1 VTIGRIPAALAPVFL
16 LGTIL
21 VLGSILIAPGGVS
34 AQMGVSE
41 RPSATEIEQG
51 KLEFRLYCVQCHGI
65 EGIGN
70 GPVAPALRTKPANL
84 RMLAKNRGGV
94 FPEQE
99 VRDFIDGTK
108 QLAAH
113 GTRDMPIWGLAF
125 QYRGS
130 AVGDIH
136 APPPASEA
144 EVDRRIDR
152 LVAYIK
158 SIQAQ

>member
-1 VTIGRIPAALAPVFL
+1 MIARVCSVSAVGLLLSAMLLAP
-16 LGTIL
+16 
-21 VLGSILIAPGGVS
+21 ACAS
-34 AQMGVSE
+34 AQAGMVE
-41 RPSATEIEQG
+41 RPQQAEILKGE
-51 KLEFRLYCVQCHGI
+51 LEFRLYCVQCHGF
-65 EGIGN
+65 EGMGN
-70 GPVAPALRTKPANL
+70 GPVAPALRTRPANL
-84 RMLAKNRGGV
+84 RMLARNRGGV

-130 AVGDIH
+130 AVGDIQ

-144 EVDRRIDR
+144 EVDQRIDQ

-158 SIQAQ
+158 SIQTE

>member
-1 VTIGRIPAALAPVFL
+1 MIVRVCSVSAVGLL
-16 LGTIL
+16 LGAIL
-21 VLGSILIAPGGVS
+21 AAPRGAS
-34 AQMGVSE
+34 AQTGVVEHRDE
-41 RPSATEIEQG
+41 RPSRAEIQKGE
-51 KLEFRLYCVQCHGI
+51 LEFRLYCVQCHGV
-65 EGIGN
+65 EGVGN
-70 GPVAPALRTKPANL
+70 GPVAPALRTRPANL
-84 RMLAKNRGGV
+84 RMLARNRGGV

-125 QYRGS
+125 QYRGG
-130 AVGDIH
+130 AVGDIQ

-144 EVDRRIDR
+144 EVDQRIDQ

-158 SIQAQ
+158 SIQTE